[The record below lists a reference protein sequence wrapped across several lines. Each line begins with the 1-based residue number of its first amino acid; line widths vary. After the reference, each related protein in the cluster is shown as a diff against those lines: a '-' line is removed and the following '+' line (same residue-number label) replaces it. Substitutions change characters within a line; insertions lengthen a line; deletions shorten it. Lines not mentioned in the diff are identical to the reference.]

1 MPVIQSPSLLRL
13 ELSGNKINRIPAGSV
28 LPRIQW
34 IDLSSNDLTDGGID
48 PDAFNDIT
56 SVRAMIL
63 NENSLTK
70 FPVGLPSS
78 IEQLYINDNKIIE
91 FSTLAVQ
98 HLSQL
103 QKVEMRNNRV
113 NDQVR
118 MEHSW
123 VIMYRVTLSVSSIV
137 YYQLTTWCQ
146 INI

>member
-1 MPVIQSPSLLRL
+1 MIHFVKLHVSALTEMPVIQSPSLLN
-13 ELSGNKINRIPAGSV
+13 ELSKQINRIPAGSV

-34 IDLSSNDLTDGGID
+34 IDLSNNDLTDGGID

-63 NENSLTK
+63 NESNLTK
-70 FPVGLPSS
+70 FPVGLPGS

-118 MEHSW
+118 MEHS
-123 VIMYRVTLSVSSIV
+123 
-137 YYQLTTWCQ
+137 
-146 INI
+146 